1 MMGARRFANG
11 HRALKPEGLGC
22 ERRSEFPVRREIFGI
37 RIQIAIK
44 TAEIRSPN
52 QSLQNNSR
60 APLIGNFRRYKR
72 ELLWPNRK
80 LFLLNGKFKSQS
92 IATFHIAFEGDFYQ
106 QSAAKLRPGVAHC
119 DPRPAAV
126 GVRYHVLAEILVPE
140 RIEQLKGSTLI
151 LEGRD
156 RGTDRDAPLALGTQ
170 GISPKSHRFYDR
182 RCIGHAIF
190 DICSVNRILAAG
202 LLTEVCPRRG

>member
-1 MMGARRFANG
+1 MPGALPTAIERSNRRAWAANVEANSRFG
-11 HRALKPEGLGC
+11 GKYSVFGSKSRSKPLK
-22 ERRSEFPVRREIFGI
+22 SVRQI
-37 RIQIAIK
+37 RG
-44 TAEIRSPN
+44 
-52 QSLQNNSR
+52 LQNNSR